1 MQVKQFLVTTFSHGP
16 ESTTVL
22 DILKGWMKNSSNIF
36 IAEDADGNIAGVVTL
51 YDILAKLLP
60 FYLQVDS
67 VLSDFAFDK
76 LLTKEVVQET
86 ITKTASDIMTSEVIT
101 VAPTDYFL
109 KAASLMF
116 QNEFDYLPVVNS
128 DNKCVGLVTRNT
140 MEEAVLE
147 IVKKYTD

>member
-36 IAEDADGNIAGVVTL
+36 IAEDADGKISGVVTL

-86 ITKTASDIMTSEVIT
+86 ITRTASDIMTNEVIT
-101 VAPTDYFL
+101 VEPTDYFL